1 VLPLRTIVCPTDF
14 SEPSHAGILAASE
27 LATHFGAT
35 VCLVN
40 IVAAI
45 PALPPDPNYVFKL
58 PEYEKLLHA
67 DAEKNL
73 KQLRDQLI
81 ATGISTRIVVGHG
94 EAAEEII
101 VIAAHEQ
108 ADLIVIATHGSTGWR
123 HLVFGS
129 VAEKVVRRAQCP
141 VLTVRIPGEQ
151 H

>member
-1 VLPLRTIVCPTDF
+1 MLPLKTIVCPTDF
-14 SEPSHAGILAASE
+14 SEPSHAGVRAASE
-27 LATHFGAT
+27 LATHFGASL
-35 VCLVN
+35 CLVN
-40 IVAAI
+40 IVPAI

-67 DAEKNL
+67 EAEKNL
-73 KQLRDQLI
+73 KELREQLI
-81 ATGISTRIVVGHG
+81 ASGISTRIVVGHG

-141 VLTVRIPGEQ
+141 VLTVHIPGERR
-151 H
+151 